1 MAYTVLAVIAAR
13 LERDGR
19 LLELD
24 ASPLLLDGAAAAPA
38 PALERPPMVSA
49 R

>member
-1 MAYTVLAVIAAR
+1 MAHTVLGVIAAR

-24 ASPLLLDGAAAAPA
+24 ASPLLLDGRAAASAV
-38 PALERPPMVSA
+38 ALERPPMVSA
-49 R
+49 Q